1 MSELVAVAFGRV
13 LRRLRKN
20 ALMSQEALGIAADL
34 QRKSISWFELGEKQ
48 PTITTVFRLAQ
59 ALLVRPNELVEL
71 VEAELKLLR

>member
-1 MSELVAVAFGRV
+1 LVAVAFGRV

-59 ALLVRPNELVEL
+59 ALQVRPNELVEL

>member
-1 MSELVAVAFGRV
+1 LSELVAVAFGRV

-59 ALLVRPNELVEL
+59 ALQVRPNELVEL